1 MEYEDEKK
9 KSTMEK
15 AHLGWTAASC
25 QSHELCDL
33 KKKKR
38 RVVYRCQLSFTGQ
51 LAVCELWA
59 DMGVGFFVP

>member
-51 LAVCELWA
+51 LAVCEL
-59 DMGVGFFVP
+59 